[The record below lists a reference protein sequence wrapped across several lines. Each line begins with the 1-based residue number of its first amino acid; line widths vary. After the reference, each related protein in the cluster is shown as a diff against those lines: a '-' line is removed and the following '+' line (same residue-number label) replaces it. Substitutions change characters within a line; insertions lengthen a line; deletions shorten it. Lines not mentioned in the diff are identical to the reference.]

1 MTKQEFLK
9 QLEVGLNGL
18 PQEEIDGRVVFY
30 SEMIDDLID
39 EGLSEEDAV
48 AKIGSVEEVVAQIVV
63 DNHYSKQSSAT
74 PKRKLRAWEIAL
86 LIIGAPVWGSLLI
99 TAVAVAFSL
108 YASLWAVIVSLWAV
122 FVSLIACALGGAVSG
137 LVIICQGHELPGL
150 AVIAAGIISA
160 GLSIFGFFGCK
171 AVTQYTVLMTK
182 KAVLWVKNRFG
193 KKEAAK

>member
-18 PQEEIDGRVVFY
+18 PQEEIDERVVFY

-48 AKIGSVEEVVAQIVV
+48 AKIGSVEEVVTQIVV

-99 TAVAVAFSL
+99 TTVAVALSL

-122 FVSLIACALGGAVSG
+122 FVSLIACSLGGAVYG
-137 LVIICQGHELPGL
+137 LVIICQGHALPGL
-150 AVIAAGIISA
+150 AAIAAGIISA

-171 AVTQYTVLMTK
+171 AVTNCTVLFTK
-182 KAVLWVKNRFG
+182 KTVLWVKSKFG
-193 KKEAAK
+193 KKGATK